1 LHYTNAEFAVSSRTD
16 RTYRRDDMPKDPTKN
31 VDRYKIRGGV
41 INEYEYHENQEALGQ
56 VEPRGDGK
64 LIPGTP
70 PEEKPQKGTKG
81 TKTKKAATSA
91 NTKNAAKTKKAGK
104 TKKAAKKAA
113 KKATGNTTRG
123 ASAKKLAARKAA
135 KK

>member
-1 LHYTNAEFAVSSRTD
+1 
-16 RTYRRDDMPKDPTKN
+16 MPKDPTKN

-41 INEYEYHENQEALGQ
+41 INEYEYHENQEAT
-56 VEPRGDGK
+56 K
-64 LIPGTP
+64 LS
-70 PEEKPQKGTKG
+70 EPQKGTK
-81 TKTKKAATSA
+81 T
-91 NTKNAAKTKKAGK
+91 
-104 TKKAAKKAA
+104 

>member
-1 LHYTNAEFAVSSRTD
+1 
-16 RTYRRDDMPKDPTKN
+16 MPKDPTKN

-41 INEYEYHENQEALGQ
+41 INEYEYHENQQELAQ
-56 VEPRGDGK
+56 NEPKGDGK

-70 PEEKPQKGTKG
+70 PEEKAEGLRQAAKKSKPQKSTKS
-81 TKTKKAATSA
+81 TKTKKAS
-91 NTKNAAKTKKAGK
+91 
-104 TKKAAKKAA
+104 TKKAAARTKKAA
-113 KKATGNTTRG
+113 TKKGATKATKNSPRG